1 MGVNVLVDKKYKADH
16 LLTHAIRKPT
26 YYSARREVL
35 NNIVNELGILI
46 ELFRLI
52 GTC

>member
-1 MGVNVLVDKKYKADH
+1 VGVNLLVGMKCKSDH

-35 NNIVNELGILI
+35 NNIVNELGIPI
-46 ELFRLI
+46 KLFRLI